1 MNVLKNFLAGPNG
14 RSALLF
20 FVQNQTKI
28 MRQNTIKLFAA
39 FAFLFVSQWAFSQTY
54 TEILQYSLTEVDG
67 SARTV
72 GAGGAISALGADF
85 GAITQN
91 PAGLGRFRRSEF
103 NITIGLDKTN
113 ADATF
118 GNNTINTAK
127 SYMQLPNLGMVLTSS
142 PKNIRW
148 KTMNFSLG
156 YNRQISYNRNFFF
169 EGEGQGSLVD
179 KFVDDAQGYDSG
191 SLDLYGA
198 GLAQN
203 VSAIYD
209 DNNDLNYESDFAGV
223 TDTFYHS
230 QKVSEKGNM
239 GELTIALAGKYED
252 KLAVGLSAGVALI
265 DFRKEKI
272 YAEEDKNETIEYF
285 DKLRY
290 EESLTTSGT
299 GLNVKL
305 GLIYKINPTVRA
317 GLAVHSPTWVSLS
330 DSYSYTMAYQYTD
343 ANGTSAKEDT
353 PDDGVFDYKVKTPW
367 RAIGSVGA
375 IIGRKG
381 FISADVEMVDYTKG
395 AFNLTSDLKT
405 EETRQL
411 EKELNKSIDTS
422 FQQTFNF
429 RVGGEYAHN
438 SLRFRAGLGLYGSP
452 INGDDALKKVY
463 SVGAGYRQTGFF
475 VDLAYRLS
483 QGKEGYS
490 PFAGNYLKPNGAVL
504 NTKKSTI
511 SLTLGIQF

>member
-1 MNVLKNFLAGPNG
+1 MRHISIKHLIVLAFILA
-14 RSALLF
+14 
-20 FVQNQTKI
+20 
-28 MRQNTIKLFAA
+28 
-39 FAFLFVSQWAFSQTY
+39 SQWAYSQTY

-91 PAGLGRFRRSEF
+91 PAGLSRFRRSAF
-103 NITIGLDKTN
+103 NITIGLDKSN
-113 ADATF
+113 VDATY
-118 GNNTINTAK
+118 GTNTTHTAK
-127 SYMQLPNLGMVLTSS
+127 SYMQLPNLGIVLTSR
-142 PKNIRW
+142 PQNIRW

-169 EGEGQGSLVD
+169 EGEGQGSLVQ
-179 KFVDDAQGYDSG
+179 KFVADAQGYDGG

-198 GLAQN
+198 GLAQS

-230 QKVSEKGNM
+230 QDVSEKGNM
-239 GELTIALAGKYED
+239 GELTIALAGDYED
-252 KLAVGLSAGVALI
+252 KLSVGLAAGVSLI
-265 DFRKEKI
+265 DFRKGKI
-272 YAEEDKNETIEYF
+272 YQEEDKNETIEYF
-285 DKLRY
+285 DKLKY

-299 GLNVKL
+299 GINVKL
-305 GLIYKINPTVRA
+305 GLIYKINPFIRA

-343 ANGTSAKEDT
+343 YDPNTNDPVTHSAEET
-353 PDDGVFDYKVKTPW
+353 PEDGVFDYKVKTPW
-367 RAIGSVGA
+367 RAIGSLGA
-375 IIGRKG
+375 IIGKKG
-381 FISADVEMVDYTKG
+381 FISADIEMVDYTKG
-395 AFNLTSDLKT
+395 SFNLTSDLNT
-405 EETRQL
+405 EETRSL
-411 EKELNKSIDTS
+411 EKELNRKISTS

-429 RVGGEYAHN
+429 RIGGEYAHDVF
-438 SLRFRAGLGLYGSP
+438 RFRAGLGLYGSP
-452 INGDDALKKVY
+452 IDGDTELKKVY
-463 SVGAGYRQTGFF
+463 STGVGFHKDDFF

-490 PFAGNYLKPNGAVL
+490 PFAGDYLKPNGAVL
-504 NTKKSTI
+504 NTTKSTV
-511 SLTLGIQF
+511 SFTLGIRF

>member
-1 MNVLKNFLAGPNG
+1 M
-14 RSALLF
+14 RHIS
-20 FVQNQTKI
+20 TKHLI
-28 MRQNTIKLFAA
+28 I
-39 FAFLFVSQWAFSQTY
+39 FAFLLASQWVYSQTY

-85 GAITQN
+85 GAITPN
-91 PAGLGRFRRSEF
+91 PAGLANFRRSEF
-103 NITIGLDKTN
+103 NITIGLDKSNT
-113 ADATF
+113 DATF
-118 GNNTINTAK
+118 GKNTQTTAK
-127 SYMQLPNLGMVLTSS
+127 SYMQLPNLGMVLTSR

-148 KTMNFSLG
+148 KTMNFALG

-169 EGEGQGSLVD
+169 EGEGQGSLVQ
-179 KFVDDAQGYDSG
+179 KFTDDAYGYESG

-198 GLAQN
+198 GLAHK

-209 DNNDLNYESDFAGV
+209 DNGDLNYESDFAGV

-230 QKVSEKGNM
+230 QDVTEKGNM
-239 GELTIALAGKYED
+239 GELTIALAGNYEE
-252 KLAVGLSAGVALI
+252 KLSVGLSAGVALI

-272 YAEEDKNETIEYF
+272 YAEEDKKETIEYF

-299 GLNVKL
+299 GLNLKL
-305 GLIYKINPTVRA
+305 GLIYKINPIVRA
-317 GLAVHSPTWVSLS
+317 GIAIHSPTWVSLN

-343 ANGTSAKEDT
+343 GNGTSSAEETPED
-353 PDDGVFDYKVKTPW
+353 GLFEYKVKTPW

-375 IIGRKG
+375 IIGKKG
-381 FISADVEMVDYTKG
+381 FISADIEMIDYSKG
-395 AFNLTSDLKT
+395 SFNLTSELNT
-405 EETRQL
+405 EETRLL

-429 RVGGEYAHN
+429 RVGGEYASN
-438 SLRFRAGLGLYGSP
+438 SLRLRAGLGLYGSS
-452 INGDDALKKVY
+452 IEGDAALKKVY
-463 SVGAGYRQTGFF
+463 SVGIGYRPDDFF

-490 PFAGNYLKPNGAVL
+490 PFAGDYLNPNGVVL
-504 NTKKSTI
+504 NTQKSTI
-511 SLTLGIQF
+511 SLTFGIKF

>member
-1 MNVLKNFLAGPNG
+1 MRHISTKYFLAF
-14 RSALLF
+14 ALTL
-20 FVQNQTKI
+20 
-28 MRQNTIKLFAA
+28 A
-39 FAFLFVSQWAFSQTY
+39 SQWAFSQTY

-72 GAGGAISALGADF
+72 GAGGSISALGADF

-91 PAGLGRFRRSEF
+91 PAGLGRFYHSEF

-113 ADATF
+113 ADATL
-118 GNNTINTAK
+118 GNNTNNTEK
-127 SYMQLPNLGMVLTSS
+127 SYMQLPNIGMVLTSR

-169 EGEGQGSLVD
+169 EGDAQGSLVQ
-179 KFVDDAQGYDSG
+179 KFMDDARGNDVG
-191 SLDLYGA
+191 SLDTYGA
-198 GLAQN
+198 GLAQK

-209 DNNDLNYESDFAGV
+209 DNNDFDYESDFVGV

-230 QKVSEKGNM
+230 QTVSEKGNM
-239 GELTIALAGKYED
+239 GELTIALAGNYEE
-252 KLAVGLSAGVALI
+252 KLSVGLSAGVALI
-265 DFRKEKI
+265 DFRKEKN
-272 YAEEDKNETIEYF
+272 YAEEDKNKTILYF

-299 GLNVKL
+299 GLNLKL

-317 GLAVHSPTWVSLS
+317 GLAVHSPTWISLS

-343 ANGTSAKEDT
+343 ANGTSSAEET
-353 PDDGVFDYKVKTPW
+353 PDDGVFDYKVRTPW
-367 RAIGSVGA
+367 RAIGSIGA

-381 FISADVEMVDYTKG
+381 FISADIEMVDYTKG
-395 AFNLTSDLKT
+395 AFNLTSELNT
-405 EETRQL
+405 EDTRLL

-429 RVGGEYAHN
+429 RMGGEYAHN
-438 SLRFRAGLGLYGSP
+438 SLRFRGGLGLYGSA
-452 INGDDALKKVY
+452 INGDDEIKKVY
-463 SVGAGYRQTGFF
+463 SVGAGYSQTGFF

-490 PFAGNYLKPNGAVL
+490 PFTGNYLKPNGAVL

-511 SLTLGIQF
+511 SLTLGMQF